1 MIRRKNSVQRLRNK
15 RVRAAVDLPGV
26 PAGTTGRIKLTNGFR
41 WTRHWVVFDNGV
53 EIRLIDDAKLEL
65 VDRDGEPADA

>member
-53 EIRLIDDAKLEL
+53 EIGSIDDAKLEL